1 MGGLPAA
8 LVASLKKGDKVDA
21 VKHDTKFDLHMWAV
35 GEIKE
40 VSEVSSS
47 RLADK
52 VTVTEKEF
60 IVTFLK
66 DAGLMPKPFD
76 SKSKNI
82 APVGTFTKEE
92 GWRDE
97 LYIGSSVDCLNAED
111 KKWYTA
117 TVMEEEQMENAKVPQ
132 IKVGYRQYHGLGEK
146 VDSKTAR
153 YDGMG
158 EAHDEAVPLFSAR
171 L

>member
-1 MGGLPAA
+1 MD
-8 LVASLKKGDKVDA
+8 V
-21 VKHDTKFDLHMWAV
+21 VKHDTKFDLHMWTV

-40 VSEVSSS
+40 VSDVSST

-66 DAGLMPKPFD
+66 DVGFMPKPFEG
-76 SKSKNI
+76 KSKNI
-82 APVGTFTKEE
+82 APVGTFTKDE

-97 LYIGSSVDCLNAED
+97 LMLGYSVDCLNADD

-117 TVMEEEQMENAKVPQ
+117 TVMEEEQVENAKVPQ
-132 IKVGYRQYHGLGEK
+132 IKVGYRQYHGSGDK
-146 VDSKTAR
+146 KDSKGAP
-153 YDGMG
+153 YFGMSD
-158 EAHDEAVPLFSAR
+158 AHDETVPCHSAR